1 MPKEPQ
7 KSGET
12 QFRRFLETARALGC
26 DEDKEKFEAQLGK
39 IAEHKPA
46 TDKQQEPKNERPGKK
61 PSRSA

>member
-1 MPKEPQ
+1 MA
-7 KSGET
+7 KSADAAQIER
-12 QFRRFLETARALGC
+12 FRETARRLGC

-46 TDKQQEPKNERPGKK
+46 KEPAPEKKRPGKK